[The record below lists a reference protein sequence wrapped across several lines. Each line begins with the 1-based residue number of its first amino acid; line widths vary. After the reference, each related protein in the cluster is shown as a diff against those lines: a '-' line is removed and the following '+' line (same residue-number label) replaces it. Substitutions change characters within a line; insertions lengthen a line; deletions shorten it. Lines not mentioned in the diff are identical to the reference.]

1 VQDGQQQGDGAEKGA
16 SNGVS
21 NRLALAVRAW
31 RRSWSVGSRRRGK
44 SGQRDRRTAG
54 IHAEGL
60 AALEAIGG
68 EKGDALVGTLR
79 RLSPEFARLLIEQT
93 YGEVI
98 SRPALSL
105 KDRELVTVAI
115 LVALGDVP
123 SALDLHCLGMLRT
136 GWTPREMA
144 QVILLA
150 AGGADMRWFEASMI
164 VARNVVAKRRSRAG
178 ERSGEP
184 GDKQPIP
191 EDIRETANSLFGASR
206 HSDVLQA
213 LEGIETWDG
222 MPLGLRERRL
232 VELSRTLARGN
243 ERSAIAE
250 HLERC
255 LLVGWTQEQLVELLM
270 HMTVYAGWPLT
281 LNALQPATAT
291 FERFSADNT

>member
-1 VQDGQQQGDGAEKGA
+1 MQDGEQQLDGAEKSA

-21 NRLALAVRAW
+21 NRLASAVRAW
-31 RRSWSVGSRRRGK
+31 RRSWSVGARRGGK
-44 SGQRDRRTAG
+44 SGQRARRTNIRAD
-54 IHAEGL
+54 GL

-68 EKGDALVGTLR
+68 EKGDALVGTLQ

-123 SALDLHCLGMLRT
+123 SALDLHCIGMLRT

-144 QVILLA
+144 QVIVLA
-150 AGGADMRWFEASMI
+150 AVGADMRSFEASMV
-164 VARNVVAKRRSRAG
+164 VARNVVAKSRSGVR
-178 ERSGEP
+178 ETSGEP
-184 GDKQPIP
+184 GSRQPIP
-191 EDIRETANSLFGASR
+191 EEIRDAAYLLFGASR
-206 HSDVLQA
+206 HSDVALA
-213 LEGIETWDG
+213 LEGVETWAG
-222 MPLGLRERRL
+222 MPLGPRDRRL

-243 ERSAIAE
+243 ERSAIAA

-291 FERFSADNT
+291 FERFSADNA

>member
-1 VQDGQQQGDGAEKGA
+1 
-16 SNGVS
+16 
-21 NRLALAVRAW
+21 
-31 RRSWSVGSRRRGK
+31 
-44 SGQRDRRTAG
+44 
-54 IHAEGL
+54 L

-68 EKGDALVGTLR
+68 EKGDALVGTLQ

-123 SALDLHCLGMLRT
+123 SALDLHCAGMLRT
-136 GWTPREMA
+136 GWTPREMT
-144 QVILLA
+144 QVVLLA
-150 AGGADMRWFEASMI
+150 AVGAEIRSFEASMA
-164 VARNVVAKRRSRAG
+164 VACNVLAKSRGRVGDA
-178 ERSGEP
+178 SSEP
-184 GDKQPIP
+184 GGKQPIP
-191 EDIRETANSLFGASR
+191 EDIREMAYMLFGTSR
-206 HSDVLQA
+206 HTDVLFA
-213 LEGIETWDG
+213 LEGIETWKET
-222 MPLGLRERRL
+222 PLSPRDRRL

-243 ERSAIAE
+243 ERSAIAA

-255 LLVGWTQEQLVELLM
+255 LLAGWTQEQLVELLM

-291 FERFSADNT
+291 FERFSADKT

>member
-1 VQDGQQQGDGAEKGA
+1 MQDGQQQPEYVEKSA
-16 SNGVS
+16 SGGVS
-21 NRLALAVRAW
+21 NKLASAVRAW
-31 RRSWSVGSRRRGK
+31 RRSWSAGSRRRGK
-44 SGQRDRRTAG
+44 SGQRDRHTG
-54 IHAEGL
+54 IRADGL

-68 EKGDALVGTLR
+68 EKGDALVGTLQ
-79 RLSPEFARLLIEQT
+79 RLSPEFARLLIEQI

-123 SALDLHCLGMLRT
+123 SALDLHCVGMLRT
-136 GWTPREMA
+136 GWTPREMT

-150 AGGADMRWFEASMI
+150 AVGAEMRSFEASMV
-164 VARNVVAKRRSRAG
+164 VARNVVAKSRGRAG
-178 ERSGEP
+178 ATLREP
-184 GDKQPIP
+184 GHAQPIP
-191 EDIRETANSLFGASR
+191 EDIREMAYLLFGASR
-206 HSDVLQA
+206 HTDVLLA
-213 LEGIETWDG
+213 LEGIETWEG
-222 MPLGLRERRL
+222 MPLGPRDRRL

-243 ERSAIAE
+243 ERSAIAS

-255 LLVGWTQEQLVELLM
+255 LLAGWTQEQLVELLM

-291 FERFSADNT
+291 FERFSAQKT

>member
-1 VQDGQQQGDGAEKGA
+1 
-16 SNGVS
+16 
-21 NRLALAVRAW
+21 
-31 RRSWSVGSRRRGK
+31 
-44 SGQRDRRTAG
+44 
-54 IHAEGL
+54 
-60 AALEAIGG
+60 
-68 EKGDALVGTLR
+68 
-79 RLSPEFARLLIEQT
+79 
-93 YGEVI
+93 
-98 SRPALSL
+98 
-105 KDRELVTVAI
+105 
-115 LVALGDVP
+115 
-123 SALDLHCLGMLRT
+123 MLRT